1 MKTRKEV
8 LEQAFD
14 ECIREMYL
22 RSDPP
27 VDINE
32 IDFSTFKDDEKNPF
46 RSQHLIDSDQFD
58 EVLEDTMYAYG
69 IRDDFHDSLELIKQ
83 DLEKGPQL
91 RLSKYEYDQLDPLS
105 EVIGKEAF
113 DIVMKYLDT
122 ISIFYRTDYEVSQF
136 KMSVCFG
143 PSPDYKDGNKFL

>member
-1 MKTRKEV
+1 
-8 LEQAFD
+8 
-14 ECIREMYL
+14 
-22 RSDPP
+22 
-27 VDINE
+27 
-32 IDFSTFKDDEKNPF
+32 
-46 RSQHLIDSDQFD
+46 
-58 EVLEDTMYAYG
+58 MYAYV
-69 IRDDFHDSLELIKQ
+69 IRDDLHDSLELIKQ

-91 RLSKYEYDQLDPLS
+91 RLSKNEYDQLDPLS

>member
-1 MKTRKEV
+1 M
-8 LEQAFD
+8 
-14 ECIREMYL
+14 
-22 RSDPP
+22 
-27 VDINE
+27 
-32 IDFSTFKDDEKNPF
+32 
-46 RSQHLIDSDQFD
+46 
-58 EVLEDTMYAYG
+58 
-69 IRDDFHDSLELIKQ
+69 
-83 DLEKGPQL
+83 